1 LWILLELRSN
11 SQATPE
17 ALPLSALSLA
27 RQFRTLF
34 IGVSVS
40 PTTEG
45 KPMQVIH
52 HTRNWASIIIGV
64 VLLNIGAFATA
75 SVAGAIVG
83 IPLVIAG
90 LGLLTSELRG

>member
-1 LWILLELRSN
+1 
-11 SQATPE
+11 
-17 ALPLSALSLA
+17 
-27 RQFRTLF
+27 
-34 IGVSVS
+34 
-40 PTTEG
+40 
-45 KPMQVIH
+45 MQVIH
-52 HTRNWASIIIGV
+52 HTRNWTSIIIGV